1 MHRLYPSRPNVSQDP
16 SRPNVSLP
24 RFIAHSIQKIKQ
36 IMAENVDLTFS
47 FKWSKEHTAQLIKL
61 RGENDELFT
70 GVKHSA
76 SVAWG
81 TILEKIGLQG
91 NDCKYPGSGEG
102 VGGKPTA
109 ATWPWFVLMDEVLGQ
124 RHSTNP
130 PVLIAS
136 IPEDTPGPSTAVV
149 DLEVEEKDEE
159 ESRSRRKSRK
169 RDREGEMFELIKED
183 MRLNR
188 EAEERR
194 AQESRERMDRF
205 FSILE
210 RIADK

>member
-1 MHRLYPSRPNVSQDP
+1 
-16 SRPNVSLP
+16 
-24 RFIAHSIQKIKQ
+24 
-36 IMAENVDLTFS
+36 
-47 FKWSKEHTAQLIKL
+47 
-61 RGENDELFT
+61 
-70 GVKHSA
+70 
-76 SVAWG
+76 
-81 TILEKIGLQG
+81 
-91 NDCKYPGSGEG
+91 
-102 VGGKPTA
+102 
-109 ATWPWFVLMDEVLGQ
+109 MDEVLGR